1 MSLWLKELP
10 VSFTPLAKS
19 KVLTIREAKG
29 IEPTYGLRIGVK
41 GGGGCGSGG
50 MSYLLGFDK
59 PKEGDDHFDLE
70 GLPVFIDKRHTM
82 YLIGMEIDFVV
93 EDGVTGFTFVNP
105 ATTKS

>member
-59 PKEGDDHFDLE
+59 PKEGDDHLIWRDC
-70 GLPVFIDKRHTM
+70 P
-82 YLIGMEIDFVV
+82 YLLTSVIPCI
-93 EDGVTGFTFVNP
+93 
-105 ATTKS
+105 